1 MVQSKVLLVA
11 AEAERAVVNQGSQ
24 TQMPLGTTL
33 ASLTFPSGKAIRE
46 PAPSVGS
53 HIQYKNHMLVAG
65 QTSLKI
71 TLGQGHEF
79 ATSVDIC
86 KEFLREE
93 RFGSGR

>member
-79 ATSVDIC
+79 ATSVTSV
-86 KEFLREE
+86 KN
-93 RFGSGR
+93 S